1 MTNQWPQTAAN
12 LIPVRTDQLAQPFL
26 ATEASWV
33 MPLISTFVAA
43 KTLDASQSHDDY
55 MRMQFCNRKC
65 YARKHIAGVSLI
77 DATDAA
83 DTVYNSACSSERP
96 QRHSG
101 SYKCFDHRAIL
112 TFDGRSTH

>member
-1 MTNQWPQTAAN
+1 M
-12 LIPVRTDQLAQPFL
+12 RTDQLAQPFL

-55 MRMQFCNRKC
+55 MRMQFCNCKC

-83 DTVYNSACSSERP
+83 QTLFIIQHAVL
-96 QRHSG
+96 
-101 SYKCFDHRAIL
+101 K
-112 TFDGRSTH
+112 GRKGTLAHISVSITEQY

>member
-1 MTNQWPQTAAN
+1 M
-12 LIPVRTDQLAQPFL
+12 RTDQLAQPFL

-55 MRMQFCNRKC
+55 MRMQFCNCKC

-77 DATDAA
+77 DAT
-83 DTVYNSACSSERP
+83 V
-96 QRHSG
+96 QQMQHRH
-101 SYKCFDHRAIL
+101 CL
-112 TFDGRSTH
+112 